1 MPAEQVTDETAATVV
16 TTSLG
21 LVGGLLSVLFGH
33 DRLSSGQKVG
43 CILAG
48 GLCAFVGAPLVPVA
62 FPSGGAQMASL
73 AGFVLGLSGMFMVR
87 GFLTWTARA
96 EQMIPDQLDK
106 QTGVST
112 KAPSPPLPPAGGK
125 DSTP

>member
-1 MPAEQVTDETAATVV
+1 MPTEQVTDETAATVV

-21 LVGGLLSVLFGH
+21 LVGGLLSVLLGP
-33 DRLSSGQKVG
+33 DKLSSVQKVG

-48 GLCAFVGAPLVPVA
+48 GLCAFVGAPLVTVM
-62 FPSGGAQMASL
+62 FPTGGPRVVSL
-73 AGFVLGLSGMFMVR
+73 AGFVLGLSGLFIIR

-96 EQMIPDQLDK
+96 EKAIPDQIDK

-112 KAPSPPLPPAGGK
+112 KPPFPPLPPAGGK